1 MDLRKIFEGDD
12 DWFTESI
19 QKKVLIQTLDI
30 IKAQLVH
37 CCFVLDF
44 YPEDKQLITNFQQQR
59 NKLNPMALQ
68 NVHELLAA
76 VFRHRFNRM
85 TLFRADETKIIQ
97 SWQFWLKEW
106 LSMNPAI
113 ITKLVKIICINKAN
127 SNTSAEFQNCDG
139 DACRYIIDQYGDI
152 PWLDS
157 ELNHIKRKLARVPRV
172 ELEHI
177 VQSEHPKKYQIDDTI
192 EQKASPFSRIK
203 VVFTEGG
210 NIALGILVLGLVLAF
225 LIYML
230 NSFYIFIVEHVIA
243 IPMAAMLAAL
253 SLFINGTISEK
264 LSIWLVL
271 TIAFIAIFFILNFLG
286 QFAGGGT
293 DSSCPAVAA
302 RYC

>member
-1 MDLRKIFEGDD
+1 M
-12 DWFTESI
+12 
-19 QKKVLIQTLDI
+19 
-30 IKAQLVH
+30 
-37 CCFVLDF
+37 
-44 YPEDKQLITNFQQQR
+44 
-59 NKLNPMALQ
+59 
-68 NVHELLAA
+68 
-76 VFRHRFNRM
+76 
-85 TLFRADETKIIQ
+85 
-97 SWQFWLKEW
+97 
-106 LSMNPAI
+106 
-113 ITKLVKIICINKAN
+113 
-127 SNTSAEFQNCDG
+127 
-139 DACRYIIDQYGDI
+139 
-152 PWLDS
+152 
-157 ELNHIKRKLARVPRV
+157 

-230 NSFYIFIVEHVIA
+230 NSFYIFIVEHVIV

-286 QFAGGGT
+286 QFAG
-293 DSSCPAVAA
+293 
-302 RYC
+302 